1 MNIKICGITSS
12 NDAQKAVE
20 CGASAIGL
28 IFYKKSP
35 RSICI
40 ELAKNI
46 ASNLDGKV
54 PLVGVFV
61 NECIDR
67 VKLIASLVPINI
79 IQLHGEE
86 SPEYCKQLNYPVIKV
101 FKINNNFDSQ
111 LLESYDVDAYLF
123 DTYRK
128 GLAGGTGEKF
138 NWDLIKKIKS
148 NTPFIL
154 SGGLTLDN
162 AMEGVKTVNPLAI
175 DVNSGVEES
184 PGEKDHDK
192 IESLF
197 RAFGYSNSNIFKE
210 MIGKNV

>member
-1 MNIKICGITSS
+1 MLMAGVYKESTDNVLKKGGFK
-12 NDAQKAVE
+12 DRELVE
-20 CGASAIGL
+20 H
-28 IFYKKSP
+28 
-35 RSICI
+35 
-40 ELAKNI
+40 
-46 ASNLDGKV
+46 
-54 PLVGVFV
+54 
-61 NECIDR
+61 
-67 VKLIASLVPINI
+67 
-79 IQLHGEE
+79 HG
-86 SPEYCKQLNYPVIKV
+86 PERAAHDMI
-101 FKINNNFDSQ
+101 
-111 LLESYDVDAYLF
+111 
-123 DTYRK
+123 
-128 GLAGGTGEKF
+128 
-138 NWDLIKKIKS
+138 DLIKKIKS